1 MHRPFYYDLQ
11 PAFKLMMLDER
22 HQFEWPPGNSFGP
35 SAQGVITGNVQITL
49 AKRYIGDQ
57 IGSSETAQVINFI
70 IPASWHSRL

>member
-1 MHRPFYYDLQ
+1 MHRPLYYDLQ
-11 PAFKLMMLDER
+11 PVFKLTMLDKR
-22 HQFEWPPGNSFGP
+22 HQLEWPQSNSLDS